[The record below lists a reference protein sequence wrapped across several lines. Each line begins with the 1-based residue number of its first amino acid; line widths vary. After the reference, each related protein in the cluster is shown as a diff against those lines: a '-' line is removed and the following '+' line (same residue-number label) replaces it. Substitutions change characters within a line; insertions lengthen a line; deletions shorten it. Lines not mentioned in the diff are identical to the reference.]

1 MNRAWIVLVTA
12 CAACGSGASGPDL
25 TVSTSFPVT
34 TFVGGNPSPLDPLMG
49 QTIAFQVAWPTAAI
63 NSGEGTD
70 PQGCHST
77 AVIGASER
85 LATGATT
92 ATVTSEIL
100 DPLPDWE
107 AVLQLCTTGRSSVTV
122 TAVIDRLNLGITCFG
137 LPPSALAMGSNGAPV
152 FTSFTATMCQATILD
167 VSNNRTIGN
176 SDFAITFATRDGRLP
191 N

>member
-1 MNRAWIVLVTA
+1 MTA
-12 CAACGSGASGPDL
+12 CGTSTSGPDL

-34 TFVGGNPSPLDPLMG
+34 TFVGANPSPLDPLMA
-49 QTIAFQVAWPTAAI
+49 QTIAFEVAWPTAGVDTGLD
-63 NSGEGTD
+63 SD

-77 AVIGASER
+77 GR
-85 LATGATT
+85 FGATERAASGT
-92 ATVTSEIL
+92 TSATVGSEIL

-122 TAVIDRLNLGITCFG
+122 TAVIDRLNLGMTCYG
-137 LPPSALAMGSNGAPV
+137 VPASALARDSNGKPV

-167 VSNNRTIGN
+167 VINNRTIGN
-176 SDFAITFATRDGRLP
+176 SDFEIAFATRDGRLP